1 MAEKVASL
9 FGGPTHVREPNATAI
24 AVLERWLEKARS
36 GEVVGVVIAGL
47 HYDRLA
53 GWESGGMIGGYGLL
67 GALLDAQNHT
77 LRLMQDD

>member
-9 FGGPTHVREPNATAI
+9 FGGPAHVREPNQSAI
-24 AVLERWLEKARS
+24 EVLERWLEKARS
-36 GEVVGVVIAGL
+36 GEVVVIAGL

-53 GWESGGMIGGYGLL
+53 GWESGGLIGGYGLL

-77 LRLMQDD
+77 LRLMQGD